1 MLRRACIY
9 PKEERMRRWGWVA
22 VVSALVLSWSFAG
35 HAQRVARARIAPLPT
50 SQWIAGDAEI
60 LGPLGRGEQTIDVF
74 KTCLQHRT
82 LCKAWMPFTRYVLS
96 EENSLTRRDREI
108 LILRASWNCNADYDW
123 AHHVPAAQRAGLSDG
138 EILRVSKG
146 ADAAGWSRTDALLL
160 RAADELHKDHFITD
174 ATWTALKAAKYS
186 DQQLVDVIFTVGQY
200 TMVSMFLN
208 SAGVQLEPGFTGL
221 PR

>member
-1 MLRRACIY
+1 
-9 PKEERMRRWGWVA
+9 MRQWAGWVVAA
-22 VVSALVLSWSFAG
+22 VLVLGWTLDG
-35 HAQRVARARIAPLPT
+35 TAQRINKARIAPLPA
-50 SQWIAGDAEI
+50 SQWAPGDAEI
-60 LGPLGRGEQTIDVF
+60 LGSLGRGEQTIDVF
-74 KTCLQHRT
+74 KTCLQHRA
-82 LCKAWMPFTRYVLS
+82 LCRAWMPFTRYVLGS
-96 EENSLTRRDREI
+96 ENPLSRREREI

-123 AHHVPAAQRAGLSDG
+123 AHHVPAAKQAGLSDA

-146 ADAAGWSRTDALLL
+146 SAADGWSRTDRLLL
-160 RAADELHKDHFITD
+160 QAADELHKDYFITD
-174 ATWTALKAAKYS
+174 ATWQGLKGAGYS

>member
-1 MLRRACIY
+1 MN
-9 PKEERMRRWGWVA
+9 RWRWRLA
-22 VVSALVLSWSFAG
+22 VVGALVLSWSLAG
-35 HAQRVARARIAPLPT
+35 GAQRVTRARIAPLPA

-60 LGPLGRGEQTIDVF
+60 LGSLGRGEQTIDVF

-82 LCKAWMPFTRYVLS
+82 LCKAWMPFTRYVLG
-96 EENSLTRRDREI
+96 EENALSRRDREI

-123 AHHVPAAQRAGLSDG
+123 AHHVGAAKRAGLTDAD
-138 EILRVSKG
+138 ILRVSKG
-146 ADAAGWSRTDALLL
+146 ADAAGWSGSDVLML
-160 RAADELHKDHFITD
+160 RAADELHRDHFISD
-174 ATWTALKAAKYS
+174 ATWNALKAAKYS

>member
-1 MLRRACIY
+1 MY
-9 PKEERMRRWGWVA
+9 RMRGLGGWLAA
-22 VVSALVLSWSFAG
+22 VGLLVLASSYAG
-35 HAQRVARARIAPLPT
+35 SAQRVAKARIAPLPA
-50 SQWIAGDAEI
+50 SQWLAGDAEI
-60 LGPLGRGEQTIDVF
+60 LGALGRGDQTIDVF

-82 LCKAWMPFTRYVLS
+82 LCRAWMPFTRYVLGDD
-96 EENSLTRRDREI
+96 NSLTRRDREI

-123 AHHVPAAQRAGLSDG
+123 AHHVPAATRAGLSEAD
-138 EILRVSKG
+138 ILRVSKG
-146 ADAAGWSRTDALLL
+146 ADAAGWNQAETLLL
-160 RAADELHKDHFITD
+160 RAADELHKDHFVTD
-174 ATWTALKAAKYS
+174 ATWNGLKAANYS